1 MVAIYILAGIGGFCL
16 LVVVGMV
23 LSFIFSSAP
32 DPEGKKED
40 EEKTYI
46 CALTDCWGQKARVT
60 GAFFKN
66 DWEKFKQCKSY
77 PETKIIREESIPYF
91 EGLSDDEFHTM
102 KYGAKLSEFSD
113 TEIAEEFNRR
123 LDSPFHKIKL
133 KGQAY
138 IGK

>member
-46 CALTDCWGQKARVT
+46 CALTDCNCIYAGGHGNCITCPV
-60 GAFFKN
+60 
-66 DWEKFKQCKSY
+66 
-77 PETKIIREESIPYF
+77 REE
-91 EGLSDDEFHTM
+91 
-102 KYGAKLSEFSD
+102 
-113 TEIAEEFNRR
+113 AEKIGNR
-123 LDSPFHKIKL
+123 
-133 KGQAY
+133 
-138 IGK
+138 

>member
-1 MVAIYILAGIGGFCL
+1 MDILDVCITGIVSEEEL
-16 LVVVGMV
+16 NRVVRVT
-23 LSFIFSSAP
+23 I
-32 DPEGKKED
+32 D
-40 EEKTYI
+40 
-46 CALTDCWGQKARVT
+46 TDCWGQTARVT

-66 DWEKFKQCKSY
+66 DWERFKQRRSY
-77 PETKIIREESIPYF
+77 PESKIISEESIPYF

-123 LDSPFHKIKL
+123 LDSPFYKIKL